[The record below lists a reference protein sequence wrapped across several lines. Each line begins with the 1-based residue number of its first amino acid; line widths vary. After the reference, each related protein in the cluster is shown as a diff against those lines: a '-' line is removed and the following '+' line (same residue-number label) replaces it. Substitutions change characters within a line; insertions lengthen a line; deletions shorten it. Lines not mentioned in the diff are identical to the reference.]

1 MRKKQKLAAYDYV
14 QVKVKGI
21 LESLQMASRFQK
33 RALVCSVRPQ
43 TETDVK
49 EKVTQRQV
57 SPKQTAQIFLPHCPG
72 FMCHDL
78 FTFKALPSHPRFN
91 SESPFLRRKRKL
103 EFNILETF
111 PLHLQTLAD
120 SNEGLWGNVI
130 FVRQAA
136 QVERRAIG
144 MRKKS
149 NLVSVELWLKHAIT
163 FMALRPA
170 VVAIVYDFCTAPPH
184 THTYTGVVVSL
195 RLARSKSLSLRL
207 EGEGRPRVG
216 VGHQRCLSAA
226 APWCL
231 PPSPQVALQ
240 VRQIR
245 TAGGWRR
252 GAGAG

>member
-149 NLVSVELWLKHAIT
+149 YLVSVELWLKHAIT

-195 RLARSKSLSLRL
+195 RLARSKSSSLRL

-216 VGHQRCLSAA
+216 VVHQRCLSAA

-231 PPSPQVALQ
+231 PPSPPSGLASP
-240 VRQIR
+240 
-245 TAGGWRR
+245 ADSHGWRV
-252 GAGAG
+252 

>member
-1 MRKKQKLAAYDYV
+1 M
-14 QVKVKGI
+14 
-21 LESLQMASRFQK
+21 
-33 RALVCSVRPQ
+33 
-43 TETDVK
+43 
-49 EKVTQRQV
+49 
-57 SPKQTAQIFLPHCPG
+57 
-72 FMCHDL
+72 
-78 FTFKALPSHPRFN
+78 
-91 SESPFLRRKRKL
+91 

-111 PLHLQTLAD
+111 PLLLQTLAD

-130 FVRQAA
+130 FVRQVA

-149 NLVSVELWLKHAIT
+149 YLVSVELWLKHAIT

-231 PPSPQVALQ
+231 PPSPPSGLASP
-240 VRQIR
+240 
-245 TAGGWRR
+245 ADSHGWRVR
-252 GAGAG
+252 GGGGGGLGSLPGGVSSSSSG